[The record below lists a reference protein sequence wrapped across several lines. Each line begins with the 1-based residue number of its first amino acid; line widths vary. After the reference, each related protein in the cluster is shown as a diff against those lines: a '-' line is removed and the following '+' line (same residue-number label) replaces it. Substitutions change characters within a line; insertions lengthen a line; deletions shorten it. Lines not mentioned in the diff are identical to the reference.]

1 MKEGDVR
8 VTCLKEERRGLL
20 SLSSGYQIQL
30 IILLKPRSHG
40 IPKAMMSRCL
50 MGGP

>member
-1 MKEGDVR
+1 MKEGDVHI
-8 VTCLKEERRGLL
+8 TCLKEEGRVLL

-40 IPKAMMSRCL
+40 KPKAAMSSWL